1 MKTRIVKCKGVN
13 QIEVDG
19 KIIDSVGF
27 KSFRPTLNNVGD
39 FYKSG
44 VRIFHVFVSGL
55 KSGIKMPYSAFGEV
69 WFGDG
74 DYRFEGF
81 DRQMEMFMKAA
92 PDAYLFINLHLDVRD
107 WWLEQNPGNADSF
120 NYLSQIAGN
129 EKWRRDTEDYI
140 RAFIEYAESK
150 YDNKIIGYWLLG
162 GFTTEW
168 FSAKDHEETHP
179 VKLEAFRKY
188 MGDPAVEIPPRE
200 EREKPTSQ
208 IFLDPKKD
216 ATLIKYRHF
225 HNELISGLVLDFCR
239 TAKEALE
246 YRKIVG
252 VFFGYIME
260 LTYKNGSLW
269 NYGHLDLDRVNE
281 SPYVDLIATPSSY
294 NYRLYDDGTA
304 YMILCDSLALHG
316 KTYFA
321 SFDNL
326 TFLTPTALDNPRR
339 LCNDPETRDAMVALQ
354 SNFSRHDLLNTRE
367 KTIHGMRREMMHRL
381 ASRCG
386 TWWFDM
392 LEGWY
397 YDDGLMKEVDGL
409 VKKSKEIFDK
419 ERKSAS
425 EICVFV
431 STEPLYYVNKMS
443 FINEETICNQRLD
456 LSRIG
461 APYDLLSTSD
471 LKRVDLN
478 QYKLFIFLDAYSLNS
493 DERGYINEVLKKDG
507 RSLMFIGACDYVDEN
522 GVCLDRVSRL
532 CEMKLEF
539 LAKDENTVRAFNSA
553 YGYEEPKYPTLYV
566 NEDGV
571 TPLGRFAD
579 SRKCALAMKE
589 CEDYKIFYSSL
600 GHLSH
605 EVLREVAREAGV
617 HIYAEDGTFTYID
630 DCVAGVYNTSAE
642 KTTLTLKADGE
653 YKELFSG
660 ITYKT
665 ENKRVTLPTGKCPAQ
680 MLVLK

>member
-1 MKTRIVKCKGVN
+1 MQTKIVKKNGVN

-19 KIIDSVGF
+19 KIIDSVAF

-55 KSGIKMPYSAFGEV
+55 KSGIKMPYSSFGEV

-107 WWLEQNPGNADSF
+107 WWLDENPGNVDSF

-129 EKWRRDTEDYI
+129 EKWRRDTENYI
-140 RAFIEYAESK
+140 KAFIEYAESK

-168 FSAKDHEETHP
+168 FSARDHEETHP

-294 NYRLYDDGTA
+294 KYRLYDDGTA
-304 YMILCDSLALHG
+304 YMILCDSLALHN
-316 KTYFA
+316 KAYFA

-326 TFLTPTALDNPRR
+326 TFLTSTALDNPRR

-397 YDDGLMKEVDGL
+397 YDDGLMKEVDDL
-409 VKKSKEIFDK
+409 VKTSKEIFEK

-443 FINEETICNQRLD
+443 FINEETICNQRLA

-478 QYKLFIFLDAYSLNS
+478 QYKLFVFLDAYSLS
-493 DERGYINEVLKKDG
+493 EDERNYINGTLKKDG
-507 RSLMFIGACDYVDEN
+507 RSVFFIGACDYINED
-522 GVCLDRVSRL
+522 GVSLERASRL
-532 CEMKLEF
+532 AEMELGLLEN
-539 LAKDENTVRAFNSA
+539 DEATVRALNSV
-553 YGYEEPKYPTLYV
+553 YGYEEPKNPTFYV

-579 SRKCALAMKE
+579 SRKCALAMK
-589 CEDYKIFYSSL
+589 DLGNYKVFYSSL

-605 EVLREVAREAGV
+605 EVLREVARAAGV
-617 HIYAEDGTFTYID
+617 HIYAEHGEFTYID

-665 ENKRVTLPTGKCPAQ
+665 ENRRVTLPTGKCPAQ